1 MRNAFSRALVEAA
14 LADERIVLLTGDHG
28 YSLFDEFRRVCPDR
42 YLNAGVAEQNMVGV
56 AAGLAKGG
64 MRPWVYGLAAFVPL
78 RVLEQI
84 KIDICYEGLPV
95 VLVGDG
101 AGVVYSTLGAS
112 HQATEDVAAL
122 RALPEIGILSPAD
135 AHEMTAC
142 AGLCACATG
151 PVYLRMGKSDLG
163 DVHSR
168 TPALYWGRWCELR
181 TGDGPL
187 AWIATGSMVT
197 TALALAGQWPGSE
210 VWSAP
215 CLKPIDAAAVR
226 QACEKHQAV
235 IVLEEH
241 SIHGGL
247 GSAVAEVACDSAPTF
262 VCRVGIRNRFSR
274 FCGSYAYLMREHQ
287 LDVESIAAQV
297 RDFVAPLHDQT
308 GGHLF
313 RKTIT
318 TKKAA

>member
-1 MRNAFSRALVEAA
+1 MRNAFSRALVKAA
-14 LADERIVLLTGDHG
+14 IADERVVLLTGDHG

-64 MRPWVYGLAAFVPL
+64 LRPWVYGLAAFVPM

-135 AHEMTAC
+135 AHEMTSCAELC
-142 AGLCACATG
+142 AGATG
-151 PVYLRMGKSDLG
+151 PVYLRIGKSDLG
-163 DVHSR
+163 EVHSGP
-168 TPALYWGRWCELR
+168 PALDWGRWCELR
-181 TGDGPL
+181 MGSGPL
-187 AWIATGSMVT
+187 AWIATGSMVR
-197 TALALAGQWPGSE
+197 TALALADLWPGSE

-215 CLKPIDAAAVR
+215 CLKPIDAGAVR
-226 QACEKHQAV
+226 QVCEKHQAV

-247 GSAVAEVACDSAPTF
+247 GSAVAEVACEVAPTF
-262 VCRVGIRNRFSR
+262 VCRIGIRNRFSR
-274 FCGSYAYLMREHQ
+274 FCGSYTYLLGEHQ
-287 LDVESIAAQV
+287 LDLESAAAQV
-297 RDFVAPLHDQT
+297 RDFVAPLNDQW
-308 GGHLF
+308 GGYLL
-313 RKTIT
+313 RKAIKTRE
-318 TKKAA
+318 AA